1 MQIPLIT
8 PALAWLAFVRRHAL
22 TGTVSGVGPLVEGDA
37 TGPFWWVLAATGEH
51 GWEETAPEAWD
62 QVDARKG
69 GASRATGHPSAAR
82 QPSTGRTASRDRQR
96 FSGDSGEAGRR
107 SRT

>member
-51 GWEETAPEAWD
+51 GVSETAAGAWAELD
-62 QVDARKG
+62 RRKG
-69 GASRATGHPSAAR
+69 ASGQAESNTPEVPG
-82 QPSTGRTASRDRQR
+82 G
-96 FSGDSGEAGRR
+96 
-107 SRT
+107 

>member
-37 TGPFWWVLAATGEH
+37 SGPCWWALATTGEH
-51 GWEETAPEAWD
+51 GLSETAAVAWAEID
-62 QVDARKG
+62 ERKRA
-69 GASRATGHPSAAR
+69 ASRPTGHPSAAR
-82 QPSTGRTASRDRQR
+82 QPSTGRPASRDGQR

-107 SRT
+107 GEL

>member
-8 PALAWLAFVRRHAL
+8 PALAWLAFVRRHVL

-51 GWEETAPEAWD
+51 GVSETAAGAW
-62 QVDARKG
+62 AELAERKRT
-69 GASRATGHPSAAR
+69 ASRATGHPSAAR

-107 SRT
+107 GQA